1 MLYLLLMKFSL
12 RKTSQCLIQAEQN
25 AQKNN
30 SALYIED
37 YMNHMSDDESKVT
50 QKRTPTS
57 GIFANLGEEV
67 KLGTLPTELQELG
80 EEVVSQD
87 DGSVEPKGKL

>member
-12 RKTSQCLIQAEQN
+12 RKTPQCLIQAEQN

-30 SALYIED
+30 SALYLED
-37 YMNHMSDDESKVT
+37 YMNHMSDDESKVV
-50 QKRTPTS
+50 QKRTSTS
-57 GIFANLGEEV
+57 GFLAN
-67 KLGTLPTELQELG
+67 LG

-87 DGSVEPKGKL
+87 DGSVEPKG